1 MIYNRY
7 MLEFMSFLTK
17 NYPNF
22 HEVASIKTMKNI
34 VEQFDT
40 IFNEENKIRVLN
52 KKQFLLDKDYIEIN
66 MELKEKDYTEK
77 FYNKPLSKDYYLSI
91 KVNDFDKTFI
101 IFKKLKQILY

>member
-1 MIYNRY
+1 